1 MHYEKAVKQKSLI
14 ILTGNTNDSSAVEHS
29 VLPDGALMILAFK
42 SLVLL
47 QYDLWPPVA
56 ALQPPDKDFC
66 HLIRGSISIQM
77 YQKFE
82 QNSK

>member
-1 MHYEKAVKQKSLI
+1 M
-14 ILTGNTNDSSAVEHS
+14 
-29 VLPDGALMILAFK
+29 LPDGALMILAFK

-47 QYDLWPPVA
+47 QYDPWPPVA